1 MTWDYLFFFWH
12 IFQNTFHSI
21 KEEQQSLHSVLTIR
35 DSSGMNRYADS
46 DTLTKRQDNDRRERN
61 PTASGDTKELKG

>member
-1 MTWDYLFFFWH
+1 MVE
-12 IFQNTFHSI
+12 NTFLSI

-46 DTLTKRQDNDRRERN
+46 DTLTKRQEYSRRERN
-61 PTASGDTKELKG
+61 PTASGDNKELKG